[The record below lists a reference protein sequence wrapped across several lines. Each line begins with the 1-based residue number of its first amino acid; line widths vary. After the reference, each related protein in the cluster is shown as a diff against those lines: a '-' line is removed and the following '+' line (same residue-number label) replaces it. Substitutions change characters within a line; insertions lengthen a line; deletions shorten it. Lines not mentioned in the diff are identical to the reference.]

1 MRRENRETIEPQNW
15 VPWIGLGMVIP
26 ALLIMLVFIFAT
38 YPAARSAGSVA
49 GLRSAG
55 DGSASVFAGLV
66 CIVAAVGGLMLAV
79 VGIVRGFR
87 RPAPHTGR
95 SVGLAGFSL
104 EIATLVIGIAALVLG
119 VAAFV

>member
-15 VPWIGLGMVIP
+15 VPWIGLGLVIP
-26 ALLIMLVFIFAT
+26 ALLIMLVFIFAAF
-38 YPAARSAGSVA
+38 PGGRNVGSGEA
-49 GLRSAG
+49 LRSG
-55 DGSASVFAGLV
+55 GSSSASVLAGLV

-95 SVGLAGFSL
+95 SVGIAGFSL
-104 EIATLVIGIAALVLG
+104 EIATLVVGIAAIVLG
-119 VAAFV
+119 VAALI